1 MPEERASYGTRP
13 AQFRLPVWA
22 HEFLVRESLQQHR
35 TKTDILLS
43 ALEAYKRQRF
53 EELLGQEYAETAAV
67 DRAQVAAWDATLT
80 DGLEPDE
87 W

>member
-1 MPEERASYGTRP
+1 MPEERASYGTKP

-22 HEFLVRESLQQHR
+22 HEFLSRESLQQNR

-53 EELLGQEYAETAAV
+53 EELLGQEYAETAAE
-67 DRAQVAAWDATLT
+67 DRVQVAAWDATVA
-80 DGLEPDE
+80 DGLETDE